1 MFNPDLL
8 IQLIKSAQG
17 NRSLNQ
23 FAQLCGIDSGNL
35 SRILNNKNK
44 QPPKPATLKKIA
56 DNAFEAVTYEQLMA
70 AAGHMAADET
80 EAQDTAPKPAS
91 KDERHIEMKIEAL
104 KNELLNNQEK
114 LTLAGEP
121 VSPEAIES
129 IIEALSFSIKQAKIV
144 NKNYNPKKHRR

>member
-23 FAQLCGIDSGNL
+23 FALLCGIDSGNL
-35 SRILNNKNK
+35 SRIMNNKNK
-44 QPPKPATLKKIA
+44 QPPKPATLRKIA
-56 DNAFEAVTYEQLMA
+56 ENGYEAVTYEQLMA
-70 AAGHMAADET
+70 AAGHMEADDT
-80 EAQDTAPKPAS
+80 EAQTAAKIQAA

-129 IIEALSFSIKQAKIV
+129 IIEALSFSIKHATIV
-144 NKNYNPKKHRR
+144 NKNYNPKKHRK

>member
-17 NRSLNQ
+17 NLSLTQ
-23 FAQLCGIDSGNL
+23 FALLCGIDPGNL
-35 SRILNNKNK
+35 SRILNIKNK

-56 DNAFEAVTYEQLMA
+56 DNTYEAVTYEQLMS
-70 AAGHMAADET
+70 AAGYMAADET
-80 EAQDTAPKPAS
+80 EAQDTAPKPAA

-104 KNELLNNQEK
+104 KNELLNNQGK

-121 VSPEAIES
+121 VSPDAIES